1 MEADQLSLFQL
12 RTIFKRHYGQSA
24 QLAHHLE
31 LSRTTVFRWMQGK
44 FVSRRIELAVRA
56 KAAQLLADEE
66 ASERHL

>member
-1 MEADQLSLFQL
+1 MEADHLSLFQL

-24 QLAHHLE
+24 QLAHHLQ

-56 KAAQLLADEE
+56 KAAQLLADEK
-66 ASERHL
+66 AADRLL